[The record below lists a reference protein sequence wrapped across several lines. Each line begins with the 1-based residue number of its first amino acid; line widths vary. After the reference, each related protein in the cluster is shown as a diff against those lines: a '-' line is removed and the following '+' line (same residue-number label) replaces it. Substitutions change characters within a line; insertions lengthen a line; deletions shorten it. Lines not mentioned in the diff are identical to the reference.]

1 MGVQPAPGG
10 GVVVGAGVHHA
21 VVGVIVGQVAAVLV
35 GVKGKLQHLHA
46 GVAAVFQQALYRG
59 GKEAQVLGDDGGV
72 LHVLVDGPDEVH
84 AGALAPAAVAGGGVP
99 VGDGVVALQPP
110 EVVDAQHIVHGEVR
124 LDALDPP
131 GVAVLLHHVPAVEG
145 VAPQLAVGG
154 EGVRR
159 AAGDLGGHV
168 LLIQLEQPG
177 LGPHVGAVHG
187 HIDGRVPNDLHAP
200 LVGVLLQGAPL
211 LEEQVLGK
219 DVVVHVLLV
228 LFPALLQGG
237 GVPQAQPLLPL
248 GPGAALVLVLQS
260 HVEGVILHPLRVFLA
275 ERLQGL
281 FVLKVFKSLAQQ
293 LFPAG
298 AHHIIVHMR
307 GVLPPL
313 HPLAGALFQ
322 KTCLRKLVQVD
333 IQGLSRKGR
342 IALIGAVPKAGGPQG
357 QHLPIP
363 LFGLHQE
370 IHPLTG
376 GLAEIADAVFRG
388 QAAHRQQHPSGPGH
402 PRFLCHSDGSFLCA
416 KGGRAA
422 PRSHTGPS
430 IAPLGAV
437 FK

>member
-1 MGVQPAPGG
+1 M
-10 GVVVGAGVHHA
+10 GAGVHHA

-131 GVAVLLHHVPAVEG
+131 GVAVLLHHVPAVQG

-187 HIDGRVPNDLHAP
+187 HIDGRVPNDLHGFP
-200 LVGVLLQGAPL
+200 VGVRLEVPPL
-211 LEEQVLGK
+211 PEKPVLGEH
-219 DVVVHVLLV
+219 VVGHVLLAQ
-228 LFPALLQGG
+228 LGPALQGLG
-237 GVPQAQPLLPL
+237 LAQPQLLGPL
-248 GPGAALVLVLQS
+248 GPGGAVKAGFEGHVQGVVL
-260 HVEGVILHPLRVFLA
+260 HPEGVLPA
-275 ERLQGL
+275 EAPQG
-281 FVLKVFKSLAQQ
+281 FFVGEVLKGAAQQ
-293 LFPAG
+293 LLPAG
-298 AHHIIVHMR
+298 AHSVVVHQS
-307 GVLPPL
+307 GVLPPEGA
-313 HPLAGALFQ
+313 LAPALFQ
-322 KTCLRKLVQVD
+322 QALLHQLPQID
-333 IQGLSRKGR
+333 EQGVARKGR
-342 IALIGAVPKAGGPQG
+342 VAGVGALPHAGGAQG
-357 QHLPIP
+357 QHLPIALLGP
-363 LFGLHQE
+363 AE
-370 IHPLTG
+370 EVHPLPG
-376 GLAEIADAVFRG
+376 GLAKGADAVFRG
-388 QAAHRQQHPSGPGH
+388 QAAHRQQHPGGPAH

-430 IAPLGAV
+430 IAPLGGSFQVKIRETA
-437 FK
+437 